1 SSDLLFH
8 RVAGAEREDIR
19 RLASYEEGSAGA
31 IMSSDYVWAH
41 LGMTVGEALAVIRRT
56 APDKETIYQ
65 VYVLDDAHH
74 LVGVVSLRELIV
86 AAGNVLVSKL
96 MTTEI
101 VAAIVNEEQREV
113 ARLISRYDLLALPI
127 VDADNRLVGIV
138 TYDDAMDEI
147 GRASCREGW
156 KFVRWP

>member
-96 MTTEI
+96 MSTEI
-101 VAAIVNEEQREV
+101 VAAIVNDAKRQV
-113 ARLISRYDLLALPI
+113 SRLILRYAFIALPF
-127 VDADNRLVGIV
+127 VDTSYR
-138 TYDDAMDEI
+138 
-147 GRASCREGW
+147 S
-156 KFVRWP
+156 